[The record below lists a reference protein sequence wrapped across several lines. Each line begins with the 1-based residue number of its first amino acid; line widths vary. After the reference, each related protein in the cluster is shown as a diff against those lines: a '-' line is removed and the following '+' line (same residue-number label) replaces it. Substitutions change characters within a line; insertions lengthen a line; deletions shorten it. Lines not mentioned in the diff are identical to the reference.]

1 MGNIISF
8 LQSIFMGK
16 EDDSMRVGLADFKK
30 SNPVTFKA
38 KRKSLF
44 NANRP
49 QELRLSE
56 LMRKGA

>member
-16 EDDSMRVGLADFKK
+16 EDDSMRVGLSDFKK
-30 SNPVTFKA
+30 SNPVTFKV